1 VFGSIGLPEL
11 IVIGSIA
18 IVAAIWPVAFF
29 ALGYYFGRRSMRN
42 PGVPSDSSAA
52 STPPHV

>member
-1 VFGSIGLPEL
+1 MFGSLGLPEL

-18 IVAAIWPVAFF
+18 MVAAIWPVAFF

-42 PGVPSDSSAA
+42 LGVPSDSSSA

>member
-1 VFGSIGLPEL
+1 MFGSIGLPEL
-11 IVIGSIA
+11 IVIGGIA
-18 IVAAIWPVAFF
+18 MVAAIWPVAFF

-42 PGVPSDSSAA
+42 LGVTSDSSAA